1 MSKLNHDLF
10 FRYNSYQNKW
20 KLNKSSIYVYSIQ
33 FCLLVWFCIF
43 VVSIIM
49 IRYHYSA
56 DVAVAIIVVTLL
68 TTNSRLSQFVVQ
80 WLYRPCYSNTNNQWW
95 NIVYINTAIPYN
107 KEQFE
112 YISRIQL
119 LGTC

>member
-1 MSKLNHDLF
+1 
-10 FRYNSYQNKW
+10 
-20 KLNKSSIYVYSIQ
+20 
-33 FCLLVWFCIF
+33 
-43 VVSIIM
+43 M

-95 NIVYINTAIPYN
+95 NIVYLKTTFPYN
-107 KEQFE
+107 KEQLE

-119 LGTC
+119 LGIY